1 MATLKEID
9 ALALKFSGVRSKLA
23 EHVRELND
31 EVEAAKRRH
40 LAAIKRLTER
50 AAEAQLELDAAIK
63 ESPALF
69 VKPKT
74 ITLHGIKVGFK
85 KGAGKIEWEDAD
97 QVVKLIK
104 KHFPEQTDV
113 LIITKEKPA
122 KEALEQLSAAELK
135 KLGIQVADTGDVVV
149 IKDTATDIDKLVTAL
164 LKEAITEEV
173 EA

>member
-1 MATLKEID
+1 MATLKEIE
-9 ALALKFSGVRSKLA
+9 ALALKFSGVRSKLG

-31 EVEAAKRRH
+31 EVETAKRKH

-63 ESPALF
+63 ESPDLF
-69 VKPKT
+69 VRPRT
-74 ITLHGIKVGFK
+74 LTLHGIKVGFK
-85 KGAGKIEWEDAD
+85 KASGRIEWEDAD

-104 KHFPEQTDV
+104 KHFADQADV
-113 LIITKEKPA
+113 LILTKEKPA
-122 KEALEQLSAAELK
+122 KEALEQLTAADLK
-135 KLGIQVADTGDVVV
+135 KLGIEVADTGDVVV

-164 LKEAITEEV
+164 LKEATEEA